1 MADYITKD
9 GDRVDWICWRYY
21 GRYRG
26 GAVEAVLKANKG
38 LADHG
43 LLLPAGIS
51 ITLPDIPKPTKGDSV
66 IKLWD

>member
-26 GAVEAVLKANKG
+26 GAVEAVLNANPG
-38 LADHG
+38 LAG
-43 LLLPAGIS
+43 LGLVLPGGITVS
-51 ITLPDIPKPTKGDSV
+51 LPEIPKPVKNDGL